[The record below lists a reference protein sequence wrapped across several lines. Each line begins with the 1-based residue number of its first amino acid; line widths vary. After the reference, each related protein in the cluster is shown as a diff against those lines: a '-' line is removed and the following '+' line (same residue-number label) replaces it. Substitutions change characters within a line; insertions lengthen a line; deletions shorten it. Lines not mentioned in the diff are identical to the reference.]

1 MDRLRWISTFLSAAD
16 AENFSQA
23 AQALQVSPQAVS
35 AQVSQLEAWLGV
47 RLFHRTTRRMSLTDD
62 GRLYLEY
69 CRGGMHLIE
78 QGERD
83 LRDRRDE
90 VAGKLRVV
98 ASPSLGQIL
107 VAPLVASFCAI
118 HPGLQVELLTQ
129 SHFPDLV
136 DSSIDLGVIGG
147 ELPSSSLVARRA
159 GRFTHLL
166 CASPAYLQTHGTPS
180 SPTELTQHRCVG
192 LRHPRT
198 GRVWPWAFQQ
208 GGRVVTLEPPLA
220 ALTQDPSVQ
229 RQLVL
234 HGAGIAQIADY
245 FARPLLLDG
254 TLVEL
259 PLNYQGPKIDVH
271 VFLPRRTQ
279 VPRRTRL
286 LSDYLWDG
294 LRQALSG

>member
-1 MDRLRWISTFLSAAD
+1 
-16 AENFSQA
+16 
-23 AQALQVSPQAVS
+23 VSPQAVS
-35 AQVSQLEAWLGV
+35 AQVSQLESWLCV
-47 RLFHRTTRRMSLTDD
+47 RLFHRTTRRMSLTDE
-62 GRLYLEY
+62 GRLYLEH
-69 CRGGMHLIE
+69 CRSGMQLIE

-98 ASPSLGQIL
+98 ASPSLGQVL
-107 VAPLVASFCAI
+107 VAPLVASFCSI

-136 DSSIDLGVIGG
+136 DSSIDMGVIGG

-166 CASPAYLQTHGTPS
+166 CASPAYLLTHGTPV
-180 SPTELTQHRCVG
+180 SPYELTQHRCVG

-198 GRVWPWAFQQ
+198 GRVWPWTFQQ
-208 GGRVVTLEPPLA
+208 GSRVVTLEPPLI

-245 FARPLLLDG
+245 FARPLLRDG
-254 TLVEL
+254 SLVEL
-259 PLNYQGPKIDVH
+259 PLHYCGPKIDVH

-279 VPRRTRL
+279 VPKRTRL
-286 LSDYLWDG
+286 LSDHMWDG
-294 LRQALSG
+294 LRQALIG